1 MDSLGSTT
9 KIIRFFLIVLVG
21 VVSSGAKLLVKTEP
35 SGAEIYVG
43 NEHKGQSDIEI
54 NLRTSRT
61 PYRITA
67 RKEGFDAET
76 ISYDVRSREK
86 VVNITLQPIVVS
98 ETYSL
103 DSDPTG
109 ATVELDGEA
118 LGQTPLSFEVAFSR
132 DNKSAPWKSR
142 ELSLILKDF
151 QTERILL
158 SKDDSLLPEVAL
170 ERIRELVSLRFDTSP
185 SGASVSVNGE
195 TLGKTPI
202 SETII
207 FERSVKTSPW
217 PEKKITVSLENHQ
230 TESYVFRRST
240 RLPESLALS
249 LLRHEKEYTAKS
261 FTRDGR
267 PLETELT
274 IDGESVGKSMPGKPL
289 KIKLEFR
296 RESKTNDWP
305 VFSLEAELPTKYYKS
320 VKEISYATPSDIDIA
335 LDPILEIP
343 VDLLDPT
350 VKMMPEGVVYDV
362 FPEKRLAMLAASE
375 RASQFIVNLKPVTK
389 FKRADQNPDQ
399 RNRCLNSYTI
409 TPDGQSII
417 FCVTERR
424 DEDAPYTSNMRIK
437 QTADDTGGITR
448 LTQSGRFLDTNPV
461 IGLDGKNI
469 LVFQSN
475 RSSRHKPDIYR
486 VKLEENRF
494 ASGIARLTQDTS
506 FNRSGFNSPKLASY
520 LQF

>member
-43 NEHKGQSDIEI
+43 NEHKGQLDIEI

-142 ELSLILKDF
+142 ELSLILEDF

-261 FTRDGR
+261 
-267 PLETELT
+267 
-274 IDGESVGKSMPGKPL
+274 IYPGWQTSGD
-289 KIKLEFR
+289 R
-296 RESKTNDWP
+296 
-305 VFSLEAELPTKYYKS
+305 
-320 VKEISYATPSDIDIA
+320 
-335 LDPILEIP
+335 
-343 VDLLDPT
+343 VDD
-350 VKMMPEGVVYDV
+350 
-362 FPEKRLAMLAASE
+362 RW
-375 RASQFIVNLKPVTK
+375 R
-389 FKRADQNPDQ
+389 
-399 RNRCLNSYTI
+399 
-409 TPDGQSII
+409 
-417 FCVTERR
+417 ERR
-424 DEDAPYTSNMRIK
+424 
-437 QTADDTGGITR
+437 
-448 LTQSGRFLDTNPV
+448 
-461 IGLDGKNI
+461 
-469 LVFQSN
+469 
-475 RSSRHKPDIYR
+475 
-486 VKLEENRF
+486 
-494 ASGIARLTQDTS
+494 
-506 FNRSGFNSPKLASY
+506 
-520 LQF
+520 